1 MIALLRI
8 AEHTGDKQFLEP
20 IVSALKYLESSKL
33 PDGRMARYYE
43 LKINKPLCMERQGD
57 VYSLTNDD
65 SNLPKHYS
73 WENEPPRDLIKNA
86 NRAVVGEKSLESILD
101 PVDDSDATVES
112 ILKNLDAT
120 GRWVSTYNG
129 ELLIGQAKFK
139 PGDEYL
145 SSEVFSDNV
154 TALVRWS
161 GR

>member
-1 MIALLRI
+1 MPI
-8 AEHTGDKQFLEP
+8 EP
-20 IVSALKYLESSKL
+20 
-33 PDGRMARYYE
+33 
-43 LKINKPLCMERQGD
+43 
-57 VYSLTNDD
+57 
-65 SNLPKHYS
+65 
-73 WENEPPRDLIKNA
+73 
-86 NRAVVGEKSLESILD
+86 ILD
-101 PVDDSDATVES
+101 PVDNSDVTVES

-129 ELLIGQAKFK
+129 GLLIGQAKFK